1 MLVVLVFLIMTTS
14 SLYETLEDH
23 LLPQG
28 HFLLQNHCCRAKCHE
43 LRMHKADLYH
53 WWNWDHHHMLQ
64 NVYMCE
70 EHQHIRHYLCCKKIT
85 GHVNS
90 CTWSF
95 GACFTVNSVSNITL
109 IIFIRFNFSESQV
122 NVFLFNVMFTFVDW

>member
-1 MLVVLVFLIMTTS
+1 MCICVKNTNILGITCVV
-14 SLYETLEDH
+14 
-23 LLPQG
+23 
-28 HFLLQNHCCRAKCHE
+28 
-43 LRMHKADLYH
+43 
-53 WWNWDHHHMLQ
+53 
-64 NVYMCE
+64 
-70 EHQHIRHYLCCKKIT
+70 KKIT

-90 CTWSF
+90 CTGSF